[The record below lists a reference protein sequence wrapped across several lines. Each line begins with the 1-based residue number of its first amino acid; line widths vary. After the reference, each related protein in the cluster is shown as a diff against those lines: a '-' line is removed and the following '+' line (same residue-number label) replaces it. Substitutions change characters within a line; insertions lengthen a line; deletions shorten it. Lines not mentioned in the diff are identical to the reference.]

1 MASKSNKQLSL
12 IRKTDEL
19 IKNNDPYRY
28 RNSDKVKGLTKDV
41 IVEAEGKKVDYSK
54 QDPLNIKKKQTNKK
68 ATKSR
73 EVQRAEKRLQQ
84 KQLGKQIRNEIKQN
98 TKRGY
103 AITDSNRIMQNYA
116 NKTGSYD
123 ATDYARQT
131 YGTYQLPKKQES
143 LGKKATRLAVSV
155 PVAMADFAKGAV
167 FNTGE
172 AVVDFAKRG
181 EYFNNWL
188 FNKLGVMSDK
198 ERLEADWAVDDFV
211 KRDLSGEMMRNLGW
225 DEENE
230 RVLKDY
236 SYLTGNT
243 KADKFIESLGEQVPT
258 YMMGYAGSQYMTGGK
273 GAEAAIKSLKGLKG
287 TDLIKTAVGNVG
299 KASLLNSG
307 SNIPI
312 ALTSYNSGFEEALRN
327 GATREQARKYAMANA
342 ATEIAT
348 EWTTGGIPGLENSTG
363 LLSKKAGD
371 LLDKTTGNIKNEYL
385 KPIAR
390 SLLKYTGGAAGE
402 GFEEALSEII
412 SPYIKNATYTE
423 GEKVN
428 WNEVTEAALMGMA
441 SAGIFSFGQNLS
453 EMAGEIKTVKQKNQV
468 IKQIEQVSNLQ
479 VQELDEGVKN
489 GDITPE
495 EGTQAIEYIKAAAEN
510 RINQINQTYENR
522 NNPNAEQ
529 NSLNRELAKQQVQII
544 EQQVRN
550 GQISPQDGTQ
560 RINEIQNYLR
570 AIESNQT
577 APTTNETQQSN
588 VIGQEQQN
596 IAQNANNEV
605 VQNQQQN
612 GNLVEDY
619 MSDNYGNMV
628 EDYID
633 QNYGQ
638 QQESNLVEDYMNNGE
653 DNLVNDYMNDY
664 EDGNMVENFMNAQN
678 ELQQTQQDNIK
689 KQTNAF
695 NLGQNETKL
704 PTNTDD
710 KIQNFRNSVKNENV
724 KDADGFYKAV
734 EKIISDKDY
743 NVILDSSIKNKQGR
757 AVNALISNENG
768 ITIKINPNSNRA
780 AEILL
785 MHEVTHG
792 IETKEMS
799 NLIMDYASKNSKF
812 NEALESLKKAYGT
825 NDVTSEV
832 VADIS
837 GQLFGN
843 QEFINNLSTEKPGV
857 FKRIYNKIVELANK
871 LTGNSKQALFI
882 RDLKN
887 KWEKAYREANIES
900 SQIKLKDQVKY
911 SQNGE
916 ITDNKGREL
925 NINMQNYME
934 DSQATDDKGQLVTL
948 YHTTTDMIKQFNV
961 FDPANKYDGKYKFG
975 KYNVTYLTDNQ
986 EMSGSYS
993 KYDYRKANTKRLNSI
1008 EEANEYLDYNS
1019 SLRIIDIEN
1028 TNQAIKNHFEGNP
1041 NRYFLVSGD
1050 LTTFGEYK
1058 TEQELLRDVIP
1069 TSQWVMRGNSNFQYE
1084 VYANIT
1090 KPFIIDAEGRNWDN
1104 ISREIV
1110 QEYKDVVD
1118 NLSQEQKQELAKYA
1132 EDSINKY
1139 SDWATSEKYTEYLK
1153 YNDEY
1158 KKLDNTTEE
1167 NLVLLS
1173 MKENVTPQDYI
1184 DMYNE
1189 FKEGKAPD
1197 SKITID
1203 GEEMTFAE
1211 YAARWCNLEME
1222 NADYSSAYS
1231 YFWTQ
1236 ARKQYRNQL
1245 QQVGVEKMFDMAK
1258 YGFKDWAVED
1268 TLSRTLETNDIV
1280 NKVIEMNE
1288 NGDDYDGVI
1297 IMNTTDYGPGYVEE
1311 KDPHDVYVVFN
1322 SNQIKSVDNPDPTN
1336 DPDIRYS
1343 EKAKQWQDFL
1353 EKNYKNT
1360 GTTTKLNEKIG
1371 TEEKQT
1377 EVPQAQKQP
1386 SEPVTESGMNQ
1397 EKLDA
1402 LTNKLRE
1409 NRQQRETKAAEERKV
1424 IAERKGNNVTTAK
1437 TYTKDFQDAQTG
1449 KLDKKK
1455 LRKYVGTSNEA
1466 TGMQKSIDKAD
1477 LDRLTYETQSNDSTY
1492 KKARKNLEGLSYEDR
1507 LSRSRN
1513 LLSSDKRVTAV
1524 DVAEAQITMLE
1535 AAQSGRVQDY
1545 LDLQQDLAIM
1555 GTEAGQTIQ
1564 AMSMIQKMS
1573 PDGQLQTLL
1582 KIIDRQQKLGNK
1594 NYENVKLNENLVQEV
1609 LDSYDDVNHTT
1620 FNKEK
1625 LDNAMDALKQ
1635 DIADQMKVSWAE
1647 KANEWRYLSML
1658 GNPKTHIRNMVGNF
1672 AMSLVKSVKDYQS
1685 AAAQDLLGKLGVIDK
1700 SSKTATLKWAGKD
1713 VRKLA
1718 KEYYS
1723 EFQKLEDSGSKYSE
1737 KANIEQQRRI
1747 FKPGLI
1753 EWIRKA
1759 NLKALK
1765 VEDNWFK
1772 NFNYRKSFSNFLTAK
1787 GIRTEA
1793 DIKANPQIVQDANN
1807 YAIQQAKIATFQ
1819 QDNKIANWIR
1829 QADKL
1834 GKGAE
1839 VVRGAIIPF
1848 TSVPM
1853 NIAQTGIEYTPGLGM
1868 FKTISDFKK
1877 AAPGDKAITLIDG
1890 IAKQTTGT
1898 SLALIGYALAKAGM
1912 VTADAGDDKED
1923 KFEKDIGAKM
1933 NYSIKFGDK
1942 SYDLSWLSPSSMPF
1956 FVGASMF
1963 EQLEKDQGVS
1973 GNLIT
1978 QALASTLD
1986 PLSEM
1991 SVISSF
1997 FDVLDSYEK
2006 DAAGKI
2012 MKAGESTLQNYVSQ
2026 YIPTAFSQ
2034 MAKALDD
2041 KKRDTYASKN
2051 SPWSFGEETIKQLA
2065 YKIPGARNL
2074 LPEQKDFLG
2083 RTKKE
2088 AYISDNKIV
2097 NAFEAFFSPVNVRK
2111 DTSDEVTKELIDIYN
2126 KTGGESLIPT
2136 KNAYAEFFKY
2146 KNKKYDLNKK
2156 EYNEFKEDAGEIA
2169 TKEIEKLINDSDYK
2183 KLSDDKKAKALAN
2196 IMQYSRYKAKYDY
2209 FEDKGIDYYNQTFN
2223 TVRERI
2229 KNGEYSLSDYYLDKQ
2244 SENNKR
2250 YKALEKKGVDAE
2262 TFDAFREFASKTKAD
2277 KTKNGGY
2284 VRNSKK
2290 KKIINYIQGLS
2301 LSKEGKEALYED
2313 YKKNQRTF
2321 TTYK

>member
-1 MASKSNKQLSL
+1 MASKSKNQLSL

-28 RNSDKVKGLTKDV
+28 RKSDKVKGLTKDV

-68 ATKSR
+68 TTKSR
-73 EVQRAEKRLQQ
+73 EVQRVEKKTQQ
-84 KQLGKQIRNEIKQN
+84 KQFAKQLKNEIQQN

-103 AITDSNRIMQNYA
+103 AITDSNRIMQNFA

-123 ATDYARQT
+123 ATDYARKT

-181 EYFNNWL
+181 DYFNNWL
-188 FNKLGVMSDK
+188 FNKLGVMSDQ
-198 ERLEADWAVDDFV
+198 ERLEADWKVDDFV

-287 TDLIKTAVGNVG
+287 TELIKTAVGNVG

-327 GATREQARKYAMANA
+327 GATRDQARRYAIANA

-371 LLDKTTGNIKNEYL
+371 LLDATTGNIKNEYL

-468 IKQIEQVSNLQ
+468 IKQIEQVSNIQ
-479 VQELDEGVKN
+479 VQELQEGVQN

-510 RINQINQTYENR
+510 RINQINQSYENR
-522 NNPNAEQ
+522 NNPNAER
-529 NSLNRELAKQQVQII
+529 NSLNRELAQQQVQII

-550 GQISPQDGTQ
+550 RQITPQEGTQ

-588 VIGQEQQN
+588 VIGQQQQN
-596 IAQNANNEV
+596 ITQNANNEV
-605 VQNQQQN
+605 VQNQQQSS
-612 GNLVEDY
+612 NLVQDY
-619 MSDNYGNMV
+619 MNDNYGSLV
-628 EDYID
+628 GDYID
-633 QNYGQ
+633 ENYEGIEEPTNVGKHYGDLGKAHDTNYFSINGSRRGTGHFGNGTYFVSNDYEVGPNSTYAKRPVNTASFDGYNLATPKTAQDGFDLHDALKEINYNNTPISKELYDKLLPYYEASFGTTNSMLDEESFNDYKNIRNLLKQAGVETEEFNGDSYSRYERDLEDKITDVLNNYDRFSRAEKDLKRILNINDKQLNNALEAVRNAKQKYDNYNDDQKLKADSLSTIFMKKLGFDGVDVRHLKELNDTEFGSVIYDLKPNQQNK

-653 DNLVNDYMNDY
+653 DNLVNDYMNNY
-664 EDGNMVENFMNAQN
+664 ENGNMVENYMNAQN
-678 ELQQTQQDNIK
+678 E
-689 KQTNAF
+689 
-695 NLGQNETKL
+695 
-704 PTNTDD
+704 
-710 KIQNFRNSVKNENV
+710 VK
-724 KDADGFYKAV
+724 
-734 EKIISDKDY
+734 S
-743 NVILDSSIKNKQGR
+743 KNKSSNMFSTVAPYYSKQ
-757 AVNALISNENG
+757 VNDTNYQDV
-768 ITIKINPNSNRA
+768 KQ
-780 AEILL
+780 
-785 MHEVTHG
+785 G
-792 IETKEMS
+792 IETK
-799 NLIMDYASKNSKF
+799 F
-812 NEALESLKKAYGT
+812 NENAQKIANNLGIKIDNIQDNVGGYDFDDGKGHVDEISYTYQLGENTSKEDAKMFGCLLGDVGNEIQESIIVGNYTNSDNSDANLEYTLKLDSDNGIIELLKEAGIKNYTFNKSTNELQLLLFKDEDGNFNEQEIIDKFEKLAEKLGGRVSEPTKTYIESELVESEDRQNLYETWLESNRET
-825 NDVTSEV
+825 
-832 VADIS
+832 
-837 GQLFGN
+837 
-843 QEFINNLSTEKPGV
+843 
-857 FKRIYNKIVELANK
+857 
-871 LTGNSKQALFI
+871 
-882 RDLKN
+882 KN
-887 KWEKAYREANIES
+887 
-900 SQIKLKDQVKY
+900 
-911 SQNGE
+911 
-916 ITDNKGREL
+916 REL
-925 NINMQNYME
+925 YNQVQ
-934 DSQATDDKGQLVTL
+934 QAYEKV
-948 YHTTTDMIKQFNV
+948 KEFN
-961 FDPANKYDGKYKFG
+961 
-975 KYNVTYLTDNQ
+975 DNQ
-986 EMSGSYS
+986 GTSDSS
-993 KYDYRKANTKRLNSI
+993 FS
-1008 EEANEYLDYNS
+1008 NE
-1019 SLRIIDIEN
+1019 
-1028 TNQAIKNHFEGNP
+1028 
-1041 NRYFLVSGD
+1041 
-1050 LTTFGEYK
+1050 
-1058 TEQELLRDVIP
+1058 
-1069 TSQWVMRGNSNFQYE
+1069 
-1084 VYANIT
+1084 
-1090 KPFIIDAEGRNWDN
+1090 
-1104 ISREIV
+1104 
-1110 QEYKDVVD
+1110 
-1118 NLSQEQKQELAKYA
+1118 
-1132 EDSINKY
+1132 
-1139 SDWATSEKYTEYLK
+1139 
-1153 YNDEY
+1153 
-1158 KKLDNTTEE
+1158 
-1167 NLVLLS
+1167 
-1173 MKENVTPQDYI
+1173 
-1184 DMYNE
+1184 
-1189 FKEGKAPD
+1189 
-1197 SKITID
+1197 
-1203 GEEMTFAE
+1203 
-1211 YAARWCNLEME
+1211 
-1222 NADYSSAYS
+1222 
-1231 YFWTQ
+1231 
-1236 ARKQYRNQL
+1236 
-1245 QQVGVEKMFDMAK
+1245 
-1258 YGFKDWAVED
+1258 
-1268 TLSRTLETNDIV
+1268 
-1280 NKVIEMNE
+1280 
-1288 NGDDYDGVI
+1288 
-1297 IMNTTDYGPGYVEE
+1297 
-1311 KDPHDVYVVFN
+1311 
-1322 SNQIKSVDNPDPTN
+1322 
-1336 DPDIRYS
+1336 
-1343 EKAKQWQDFL
+1343 
-1353 EKNYKNT
+1353 
-1360 GTTTKLNEKIG
+1360 
-1371 TEEKQT
+1371 
-1377 EVPQAQKQP
+1377 
-1386 SEPVTESGMNQ
+1386 MNQ

-1402 LTNKLRE
+1402 LTNKMRE
-1409 NRQQRETKAAEERKV
+1409 NRQQRETKAAEEKKAV
-1424 IAERKGNNVTTAK
+1424 AEIKGNNVTTAK

-1455 LRKYVGTSNEA
+1455 LRKYVTTSNEA

-1524 DVAEAQITMLE
+1524 DVAEAQITLLE

-1594 NYENVKLNENLVQEV
+1594 NYDNVKLNENLVQEV

-1635 DIADQMKVSWAE
+1635 DVADQMKVSWAE

-1658 GNPKTHIRNMVGNF
+1658 GNPKTHIRNMLGNF
-1672 AMSLVKSVKDYQS
+1672 AMSFVKSVKDYQS
-1685 AAAQDLLGKLGVIDK
+1685 AAAQDLLGRLGVIDK
-1700 SSKTATLKWAGKD
+1700 SNKTATLKWAGKD
-1713 VRKLA
+1713 VKKLA
-1718 KEYYS
+1718 KEYS
-1723 EFQKLEDSGSKYSE
+1723 DAFIKADNDGSKYSE

-1747 FKPGLI
+1747 FKPGLV
-1753 EWIRKA
+1753 EWFRKT
-1759 NLKALK
+1759 NLKALN

-1772 NFNYRKSFSNFLTAK
+1772 NFNYRKSFSSFLTAK

-1807 YAIQQAKIATFQ
+1807 YAILQAKVATFQ
-1819 QDNKIANWIR
+1819 QDNKVANWIR

-1890 IAKQTTGT
+1890 IAKQTTGS
-1898 SLALIGYALAKAGM
+1898 SLALIGYALAKAGY
-1912 VTADAGDDKED
+1912 VTADAGDDNED

-1997 FDVLDSYEK
+1997 FNVLDSYEK

-2026 YIPTAFSQ
+2026 YIPTLFSQ
-2034 MAKALDD
+2034 TAKMLDD

-2051 SPWSFGEETIKQLA
+2051 SPWAFGEETLKQLA

-2074 LPEQKDFLG
+2074 FLPEQKDFLG

-2088 AYISDNKIV
+2088 SYISDNKIV
-2097 NAFEAFFSPVNVRK
+2097 NAFEAFFSPINVRK
-2111 DTSDEVTKELIDIYN
+2111 DTSDEVTRELIDIYN
-2126 KTGGESLIPT
+2126 KTGGDGLIPN
-2136 KNAYAEFFKY
+2136 KSAYTEYFKY
-2146 KNKKYDLNKK
+2146 KNKKYDLSKK

-2183 KLSDDKKAKALAN
+2183 ELSDDKKAKALKN
-2196 IMQYSRYKAKYDY
+2196 VMGYSRYKAKYDY

-2223 TVRERI
+2223 TVREGI

-2262 TFDAFREFASKTKAD
+2262 TFDAFREFASRAKAD

-2290 KKIINYIQGLS
+2290 KKIINYIEGLN
-2301 LSKEGKEALYED
+2301 LSKEGKEALYKD
-2313 YKKNQRTF
+2313 YKDNQRTF